1 METTVLIVVLGV
13 VTAVAIFLYSRKD
26 SGKKGGQDDF
36 VALELTKRIDT
47 LNQSMTE
54 NMNSINKSMIE
65 QLNSVTNQVNS
76 RLKES
81 SEMMQR
87 QHKNVGDRLDN
98 AGKVIKEV
106 TAGLSKIEES
116 NKKVHDLAKDLSS
129 LQDILKAPKL
139 RGALGELFLE
149 ELLSQ
154 IFSKDQYTLQHRF
167 KSGEIVDAVIRLRD
181 DQLVPVDAKFPLEN
195 FKKMMETKD
204 EIECKRLQKTFV
216 SDVKKHID
224 AISKKYILPDEGTF
238 DFALM
243 YIPAENVYYE
253 TIIKEEGGNS
263 ISHYGLQKHVIPVS
277 PNSFNIYLH
286 TILIG
291 LRGMQIEK
299 SAKEIFGGLSRLKTE
314 FGRFSKDYELVGTHL
329 GRARSS
335 YENSE
340 KRISRVNDKL
350 TQIAG
355 GNEDPVKESLTEGIP
370 LLESEIEQ
378 E

>member
-1 METTVLIVVLGV
+1 MENFLIIGFAVVAV
-13 VTAVAIFLYSRKD
+13 VFIFLYLKKD
-26 SGKKGGQDDF
+26 SPKASGEDLMA
-36 VALELTKRIDT
+36 VELSKRIDI

-54 NMNSINKSMIE
+54 NLNTVTKTVLE
-65 QLNSVTNQVNS
+65 QLGSVTGQVNS

-87 QHKNVGDRLDN
+87 QHRNVGERLDN

-106 TAGLSKIEES
+106 TASLSKMEES
-116 NKKVHDLAKDLSS
+116 NKKVHDIAKDLTS

-149 ELLSQ
+149 ELLAQ
-154 IFSKDQYTLQHRF
+154 IFSKDQYSLQHRF

-195 FKKMMETKD
+195 FKKMIETKD
-204 EIECKRLQKTFV
+204 EEESGRVRKTFV
-216 SDVKKHID
+216 TDVKKHID

-253 TIIKEEGGNS
+253 TIVKDEGGVS
-263 ISHYGLQKHVIPVS
+263 ISQYGLEKHVIPVS

-299 SAKEIFGGLSRLKTE
+299 SAKEIFNNLARLRTE
-314 FGRFSKDYELVGTHL
+314 FNRFGKDYELVGTHL
-329 GRARSS
+329 GRAKSS

-340 KRISRVNDKL
+340 KRLTRLNDKL
-350 TQIAG
+350 M
-355 GNEDPVKESLTEGIP
+355 NVSEEDDTP
-370 LLESEIEQ
+370 LLEKTPLVEQ
-378 E
+378 EQS